1 MKDIVGKKWV
11 EIVEVKVDVEM
22 VLNLREEKDWVVVEI
37 VWFCDDLVDVEID
50 VDNLMMKF

>member
-37 VWFCDDLVDVEID
+37 VWFCNDLVDVEID